1 MITTTFTQQ
10 YPDQP
15 WAPAVADNNTVTVTW
30 TGTRYFIFSV
40 ETATGEVYAIED
52 QDDKRERLDT
62 EINSH
67 VHDGHTFHVLDA
79 VAHPQVAA
87 FINGDD
93 TIPAKDASGGIPDY
107 VFNTP
112 NDDDDYVYS
121 YNTQNFVLSIYD
133 GSKPLKYN
141 VDTGVFTM
149 PPFMTHPAKRTE
161 LFDGYEAEAAK
172 IDTAVVDDAA
182 EFTAAEITLLE
193 AHSIWL
199 KGVRARYASIEP
211 WKIPCPSLGISYNAE

>member
-1 MITTTFTQQ
+1 MITKSFTQK
-10 YPDQP
+10 YSDEP
-15 WAPAVADNNTVTVTW
+15 WSLAVTEDNEVTVTVTNM
-30 TGTRYFIFSV
+30 TRYYAFSV
-40 ETATGEVYAIED
+40 VTATGAVNCIED
-52 QDDKRERLDT
+52 EGDNKAQIEADILEM
-62 EINSH
+62 
-67 VHDGHTFHVLDA
+67 VHEGHTFHLLDA
-79 VAHPQVAA
+79 LTNTQAA
-87 FINGDD
+87 AYLIGDD

-182 EFTAAEITLLE
+182 EFTAAEITALQ
-193 AHSIWL
+193 AHSVWL
-199 KGVRARYASIEP
+199 KGVRARYGSIDH
-211 WKIPCPSLGISYNAE
+211 WKIPCPTLGIPY